1 MNQNENRYT
10 EAQKTPV
17 DTVQQPQ
24 QPLEAQLSQ
33 QSFDAQPQQT
43 QQWPQQPQQ
52 FQRPQQPPYGM
63 NGQYYGQYNPPM
75 YDRSAN
81 GQYNMQ
87 YNMPPAYFPPQPMP
101 PVQPLEPLK
110 PPVDDRPGSLFF
122 DKETFKERTS
132 VRRLGNSIGMSMS
145 MFNLAGAVVQFIIIA
160 VMYFVLGV
168 ESTQWQMTNTS
179 TLYLINAVMTLFVLT
194 IPYVFAAK
202 FCGSKVTELVL
213 FNKTSFTKVITLVM
227 LGMGVCALSNF
238 ASSSITS
245 VFEQIFGISS
255 ESSLDGYGTGLQA
268 FLLMLLCVGI
278 LPAILE
284 EFALRGVVMG
294 LLRKKFGDGAAIVI
308 SALLF
313 GLLHGNL
320 QQIPFAFGVGLILGY
335 ATIYSGSMVPAMII
349 HAMNNSISVVLTFA
363 TDSVSPMTSQVIMLL
378 YYAVSLLIGLCGF
391 IMLVKTDKT
400 ALRLSK
406 ERTEDT
412 KRNTKWFFGSAWMI
426 IFIIL
431 CAVSVLASFGLQVQ
445 I

>member
-1 MNQNENRYT
+1 MDQNENRTNEPQQTPT
-10 EAQKTPV
+10 ETA
-17 DTVQQPQ
+17 QQPQ
-24 QPLEAQLSQ
+24 QPLEAQQPYGSQ
-33 QSFDAQPQQT
+33 AQL
-43 QQWPQQPQQ
+43 QQPQQ
-52 FQRPQQPPYGM
+52 AQQQWSQPPQQPPYGV
-63 NGQYYGQYNPPM
+63 NGQYNAPM
-75 YDRSAN
+75 YDRSVN

-87 YNMPPAYFPPQPMP
+87 YNMPPAYYPPQPVIPVHP
-101 PVQPLEPLK
+101 PEPPK
-110 PPVDDRPGSLFF
+110 PPLDDRPGSPFF
-122 DKETFKERTS
+122 NKESYKERVS
-132 VRRLGNSIGMSMS
+132 VRRLGNSIGMSLS
-145 MFNLAGAVVQFIIIA
+145 MFNLAGTVIQLIIIA
-160 VMYFVLGV
+160 VMYFILGV
-168 ESTQWQMTNTS
+168 ESTQWQLTDTG

-194 IPYVFAAK
+194 VPYVFAAK
-202 FCGSKVTELVL
+202 FCGSRVTELVA

-245 VFEQIFGISS
+245 VIEQFFGISS
-255 ESSLDGYGTGLQA
+255 DSSADSYGTGLQS

-335 ATIYSGSMVPAMII
+335 ATIYSGSLIPAMII

-363 TDSVSPMTSQVIMLL
+363 TASVSPMTSQVIMLL
-378 YYAVSLLIGLCGF
+378 YYAVSLLVGLCGF

-431 CAVSVLASFGLQVQ
+431 CAVLVLASFGLQVSL
-445 I
+445 